1 MSRKTPSPMLE
12 SEMIIECD
20 HMRHKRSMENV
31 SFSNGIKPAPRTYQ
45 FNQYNQFNETNENQ
59 NPRIK
64 RLTSFEELA
73 KNSSTNSLLFVSQS
87 GPKYEEDSDLEVPP
101 SPMKREHFV
110 SKPKSDYSIHYRNFQ
125 VCLLIILIIKIK
137 NKIICYLFRMN
148 KRTIKYTPICVNLLP
163 IVTAFDLTAVST
175 VKAIKML
182 LSMIC

>member
-1 MSRKTPSPMLE
+1 MSRKTPSPMLDA
-12 SEMIIECD
+12 EMIIECD

-31 SFSNGIKPAPRTYQ
+31 SNVSSNGIKPAPRTYQ
-45 FNQYNQFNETNENQ
+45 FNQYNQFNENSE

-87 GPKYEEDSDLEVPP
+87 GPKYEEDSDLEIPP

-125 VCLLIILIIKIK
+125 VCS
-137 NKIICYLFRMN
+137 
-148 KRTIKYTPICVNLLP
+148 
-163 IVTAFDLTAVST
+163 LTVALRV
-175 VKAIKML
+175 
-182 LSMIC
+182 C